1 MSTLGTGC
9 TDIVRE
15 PMSQW
20 RLRDSDKPVL
30 VVKEGT
36 YGLPVLHRQDSC
48 RSRPDRVPH
57 PVLPSEEALGFDL
70 IEALWLAE
78 LTHRDAGVL
87 PALDFC
93 MLCMS
98 ERE

>member
-1 MSTLGTGC
+1 MS

-30 VVKEGT
+30 VVKDGT
-36 YGLPVLHRQDSC
+36 YGMPVLHRQDSC
-48 RSRPDRVPH
+48 RTHPDRAPH

-70 IEALWLAE
+70 TEALWDAE
-78 LTHRDAGVL
+78 LARSAKDTQNRTF
-87 PALDFC
+87 DFC
-93 MLCMS
+93 EHCMS
-98 ERE
+98 KRV